1 MGGKNGTVFKGF
13 RCPSQIWTIERVS
26 TQGRR
31 EVSVRLSGADRR
43 CARGEAPL
51 RPRQRLWGPG
61 STSLTPGWRLWG
73 QRAAA
78 RVPAASHPGG
88 RPSPE
93 LGAPR
98 VPCALQ
104 TGPTR
109 QPLPGSGQ
117 GPRVRLH
124 RRGVQGDEDP
134 QADNREQEQQPEDR
148 DAREPH
154 AAPARGR
161 PVGRS
166 PGRSGESRV
175 GRAGRLDSVAPPR
188 LSPFCPRRASPDAAA
203 PSGPAR
209 RVPVG
214 GVGGECSAGAGNCSG
229 PAGAQPGDTASRGWA
244 GRFPVPS
251 RAGARGP
258 GAAGRG
264 ETLPPDAWAAHCALG
279 GPPARGFPTTPEVH
293 GRGGE
298 DGGANTDSPDP
309 G

>member
-1 MGGKNGTVFKGF
+1 MGGKNGTVFKRF

-188 LSPFCPRRASPDAAA
+188 LSPFCPRRAS
-203 PSGPAR
+203 GR
-209 RVPVG
+209 RRTL
-214 GVGGECSAGAGNCSG
+214 GAC
-229 PAGAQPGDTASRGWA
+229 AT
-244 GRFPVPS
+244 
-251 RAGARGP
+251 GP
-258 GAAGRG
+258 GGGGGGRM
-264 ETLPPDAWAAHCALG
+264 
-279 GPPARGFPTTPEVH
+279 
-293 GRGGE
+293 
-298 DGGANTDSPDP
+298 
-309 G
+309 